1 MGFFQNKVIIIT
13 GASSGIGEAS
23 SIYFARQGAKVVLAA
38 RNIDKLKLICDKIN
52 GDSHYVSCDVSKED
66 DCKKLIDETLSK
78 YGKID
83 ILINNAGISMRALF
97 KDVDLNVLKQLM
109 DINFWGSIVSIS
121 SIAGYR
127 GLPARTGYS
136 ASKHAMQGFME
147 TLRTEHLKD
156 GIHFLTVCPGFTAS
170 NIRNT
175 ALNEAGNMQGESPRD
190 EGNMMTAEEVADHMA
205 KAIIKKKK
213 TLVLTTQG
221 KMTVWMNKLFNSW
234 MDTMVYNHMA
244 KEKDSPLKK

>member
-109 DINFWGSIVSIS
+109 DINFYW
-121 SIAGYR
+121 
-127 GLPARTGYS
+127 TN
-136 ASKHAMQGFME
+136 
-147 TLRTEHLKD
+147 LR
-156 GIHFLTVCPGFTAS
+156 
-170 NIRNT
+170 
-175 ALNEAGNMQGESPRD
+175 
-190 EGNMMTAEEVADHMA
+190 
-205 KAIIKKKK
+205 AI
-213 TLVLTTQG
+213 TTQ
-221 KMTVWMNKLFNSW
+221 T
-234 MDTMVYNHMA
+234 
-244 KEKDSPLKK
+244 